1 MNSEQEFLE
10 ESAARL
16 GLTLD
21 ELTKQSNEFWG
32 IDDEHNGTTEAT
44 V

>member
-21 ELTKQSNEFWG
+21 ELTKQDEEFWG
-32 IDDEHNGTTEAT
+32 VEDEQS
-44 V
+44 